1 MDSKIN
7 EFKNTQIPGEVTK
20 LDPKINKNSGNIL
33 DFKTRLKQKEDI
45 LVDLQ
50 RSVQS
55 FYGDQNYNNSWL
67 VFEADYHTFDVSN
80 LKYINYWRSR
90 GIFNGTLDGIT
101 NSSSKKPA
109 IHLAGGTVSVNFN
122 GNYFNSQKL
131 ITTEIQWQYI

>member
-20 LDPKINKNSGNIL
+20 LDTKINKNSGNIL

-101 NSSSKKPA
+101 NSSSKTPA
-109 IHLAGGTVSVNFN
+109 IHLAGETVSVNFN